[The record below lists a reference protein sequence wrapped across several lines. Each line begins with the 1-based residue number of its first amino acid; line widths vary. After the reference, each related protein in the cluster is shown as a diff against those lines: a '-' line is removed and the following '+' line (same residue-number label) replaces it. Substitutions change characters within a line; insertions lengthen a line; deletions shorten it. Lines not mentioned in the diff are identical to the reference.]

1 MAKVGRNKNANIS
14 LFSLILQTTI
24 LLAEHIQSYATSR
37 MLLYHV
43 TKGVA
48 VKNITKPLKVATKK
62 KKKNCLKLPL
72 LQFILTILSGESLSA
87 LWKTNSKTIF
97 SVFFF
102 FFSDFSRMKS
112 AKTSFVKLF
121 PLV

>member
-62 KKKNCLKLPL
+62 KKKYCLKLPL
-72 LQFILTILSGESLSA
+72 VQFILTILSGESLSA

-102 FFSDFSRMKS
+102 FHIS
-112 AKTSFVKLF
+112 LE
-121 PLV
+121 

>member
-62 KKKNCLKLPL
+62 KKK
-72 LQFILTILSGESLSA
+72 
-87 LWKTNSKTIF
+87 KT
-97 SVFFF
+97 
-102 FFSDFSRMKS
+102 
-112 AKTSFVKLF
+112 A
-121 PLV
+121 

>member
-1 MAKVGRNKNANIS
+1 MARVGRNKNANIS

-62 KKKNCLKLPL
+62 KKILFETPSGPVHSHYSFRREPFSFMENKL
-72 LQFILTILSGESLSA
+72 QNNF
-87 LWKTNSKTIF
+87 F
-97 SVFFF
+97 SFFF

>member
-62 KKKNCLKLPL
+62 KKKLLETSSAPVHSHYSFRREPFSFMENKL
-72 LQFILTILSGESLSA
+72 QNNF
-87 LWKTNSKTIF
+87 F
-97 SVFFF
+97 SFFFFF
-102 FFSDFSRMKS
+102 FFSDLSRMK
-112 AKTSFVKLF
+112 
-121 PLV
+121 